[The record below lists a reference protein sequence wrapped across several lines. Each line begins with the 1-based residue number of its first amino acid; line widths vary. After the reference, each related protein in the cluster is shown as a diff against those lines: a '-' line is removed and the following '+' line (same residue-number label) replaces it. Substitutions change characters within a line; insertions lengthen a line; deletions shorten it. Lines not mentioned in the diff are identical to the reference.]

1 MVKNESV
8 AKTSLSTHCH
18 ILTFDLKITNLNVQI
33 ETFVGIGSSRSSS
46 SSSSSRSSSSSSNI
60 ILDLFVGLLKI
71 SKYYHK
77 LWFFMVTNP
86 AGSNT

>member
-1 MVKNESV
+1 MCLVPMVKNESV

-33 ETFVGIGSSRSSS
+33 ETFVGIGSS
-46 SSSSSRSSSSSSNI
+46 SSSSSSNI